1 MFINC
6 WKTVQVKFQLD
17 NKGVFLSL
25 NRAFPPQNG
34 ALCGSKVKLKHLE
47 TNTNMMW
54 VWLH

>member
-1 MFINC
+1 MFIKC

-34 ALCGSKVKLKHLE
+34 ALCGSKVKSKHLE